1 MYARRGDCILDKE
14 ITAYRSEI
22 KYVVPIEKAVYIKEC
37 LDNLLQRDSYCIN
50 GAYSVRSVY
59 FESIGDNDFFDKLAG
74 VNIRK
79 KVRIRTYNNDKTL
92 CKLEIKQKYG
102 ELQQKDS
109 LIINAEDAD
118 GLLHGNFDVLKNYFD
133 DTATSIRA
141 YSIMRQGCY
150 RPAVNIEYDRLA
162 YKYPMYDTSV
172 TLDMNVRSSETNMDI
187 FSRSINFVPI
197 MPESIVLEVKFNK
210 KLIGFVSDALEQFGL
225 TQESYS
231 KYCCGRK
238 VYYASVY

>member
-1 MYARRGDCILDKE
+1 MSGQPA
-14 ITAYRSEI
+14 SEGQLLHKWRI
-22 KYVVPIEKAVYIKEC
+22 FSEKRV
-37 LDNLLQRDSYCIN
+37 
-50 GAYSVRSVY
+50 
-59 FESIGDNDFFDKLAG
+59 FDKLAG

-162 YKYPMYDTSV
+162 YKYQCMTH
-172 TLDMNVRSSETNMDI
+172 
-187 FSRSINFVPI
+187 
-197 MPESIVLEVKFNK
+197 
-210 KLIGFVSDALEQFGL
+210 VSH
-225 TQESYS
+225 
-231 KYCCGRK
+231 
-238 VYYASVY
+238 